1 MIKVLAAIC
10 VRLAVAV
17 DVKEFAYLTIASRG
31 VLL

>member
-10 VRLAVAV
+10 VGLVV